1 MVMAGISSKSLN
13 FGNPTNRKKF
23 NSKEEQRQEFS
34 DGSGLEWLDFGA
46 REYDNQILRWMV
58 IDPKAEKYFASSPYN
73 FVDNN
78 PINRIDPTGKDWYRD
93 NTGRLQFDPK
103 VQSQKDLKDGQ
114 SYVGDTY
121 PDKNKK
127 GKVTAYYRSDG
138 SIMFKRQKDAY
149 SHMII
154 NSMNSGNREEFG
166 MITKKGVLVLP
177 NYKSDNSTVQP
188 GVDYNYK
195 FDKGKL
201 IDPVTNS
208 KIDVTATIHT
218 HLSRGGDPTP
228 SFYTGSGYGDVGY
241 HAQNLPN
248 KVFMTIGWDGKVY
261 GNYAYYPAG
270 LNTPTYGDVTKYLK
284 PGGGLTYPELMNGYN
299 LSSAVEYIN
308 QQIANQ

>member
-1 MVMAGISSKSLN
+1 MAGISSKALALGGSVN
-13 FGNPTNRKKF
+13 KRGFQ
-23 NSKEEQRQEFS
+23 SKELQSKEFS
-34 DGSGLEWLDFGA
+34 DGTGLELYDFGA
-46 REYDNQILRWMV
+46 REQDPQLGRWWTV
-58 IDPKAEKYFASSPYN
+58 DPKAEKYFSSSPYN

-78 PINRIDPTGKDWYRD
+78 PINRIDPTGQDWYRD
-93 NTGRLQFDPK
+93 NTGSLQFDPK
-103 VQSQKDLKDGQ
+103 VQSQNDLKDGQ
-114 SYVGDTY
+114 TYVGDTY
-121 PDKNKK
+121 QEKNKR
-127 GKVTAYYRSDG
+127 GKVTANYRNDG

-154 NSMNSGNREEFG
+154 NSMNNGNREEFG

-177 NYKSDNSTVQP
+177 NYKSDNSTVSP

-201 IDPVTNS
+201 IDPVTNT
-208 KIDVTATIHT
+208 KMDVSATIHT

-241 HAQNLPN
+241 HAQNLPK

-261 GNYAYYPAG
+261 GNYAYYPLG
-270 LNTPTYGDVTKYLK
+270 TNTPTYGSVTKYLK
-284 PGGGLTYPELMNGYN
+284 PGGGLTYTELMNGYDLASVAEN
-299 LSSAVEYIN
+299 LN